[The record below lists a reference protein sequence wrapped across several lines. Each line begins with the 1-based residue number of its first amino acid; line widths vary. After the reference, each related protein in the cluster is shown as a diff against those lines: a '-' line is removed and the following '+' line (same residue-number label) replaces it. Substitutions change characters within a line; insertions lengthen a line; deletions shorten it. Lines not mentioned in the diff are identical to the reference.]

1 MCNVFDSMMDNEL
14 PKLSE
19 FLKQEDIEVRCL
31 QQNCSFFMFPQL
43 QSYPTSYFFYRFQ
56 VSLAP
61 FATKWLMT
69 IFCNVLPLETTLR
82 FAAVLQHAPFN
93 TIAAT
98 IAPIVF
104 HFVKLISV

>member
-1 MCNVFDSMMDNEL
+1 MMDNEL

-19 FLKQEDIEVRCL
+19 FLKQEGIEVRCL
-31 QQNCSFFMFPQL
+31 QQHCFFFLFAQL
-43 QSYPTSYFFYRFQ
+43 QAYPTSNLFQRFQ

-82 FAAVLQHAPFN
+82 FAAALQHAPFN
-93 TIAAT
+93 TIVAT
-98 IAPIVF
+98 IAPIMF
-104 HFVKLISV
+104 HLVKLISV